1 MIHTGWSTSSFQGWW
16 PSWKTKWRPLHI
28 AWSALSTFPLGPL
41 VTCPLSPMPRCPFG
55 PLVPCPAWVSWVC
68 CSLGQHS
75 THCNAL
81 SSFLHFMYVSAPSV
95 RPNICHVFW
104 PGRRRQCLGLCLTL
118 AQLVPPSSTNTIRDT
133 NTQFQ
138 IHDSQYTKAKKH
150 ENEYKYRRQ
159 WLPQANSMS
168 APSYIFYRTAWN
180 GWNLNALSLQVKQW
194 HLHKLMWLICKK
206 YLSKHLKGLLGVGTP
221 VSDEKW
227 SLSQAVS
234 RSSVGTPRQWGQHR
248 RCEARGWENP
258 KIYPPKLNPSPRIRS

>member
-180 GWNLNALSLQVKQW
+180 GWNLNALSLQVKQ
-194 HLHKLMWLICKK
+194 MASAQIN
-206 YLSKHLKGLLGVGTP
+206 V
-221 VSDEKW
+221 VDM
-227 SLSQAVS
+227 
-234 RSSVGTPRQWGQHR
+234 
-248 RCEARGWENP
+248 
-258 KIYPPKLNPSPRIRS
+258 